1 MAVSYRKE
9 LRRVSIDVPKEIHKQ
24 IVMEVWKR
32 NCTIKKWILRLI
44 VHELKRQQDNKKH
57 KETI

>member
-1 MAVSYRKE
+1 MALSYRKE

-24 IVMEVWKR
+24 IVLAAWKR

-44 VHELKRQQDNKKH
+44 VHELKREEDSEKQ
-57 KETI
+57 